1 MITYF
6 PSQKII
12 NLTKELGTKR
22 ELPEWRQQRDGAE
35 FVYEVSLTDEAKIIR
50 AALKEVLPNHPYSVR
65 VQRYAGGSS
74 IDASLK
80 SHIGSGSGSVRTRYN
95 FNDQEAETAYGLEK
109 WFQKAIVIFT
119 QGGDPDGEWGTKK
132 HSMGEDLISF
142 EAGFVSIDHRT
153 Y

>member
-1 MITYF
+1 MTPYF

-12 NLTKELGTKR
+12 NLTKDLGTKR

-80 SHIGSGSGSVRTRYN
+80 SHIGSGSGSVRINRSPNILNKTNMGPVRKWAGPLLFLRFDVDAFPRAFLSR
-95 FNDQEAETAYGLEK
+95 FNHC
-109 WFQKAIVIFT
+109 I
-119 QGGDPDGEWGTKK
+119 
-132 HSMGEDLISF
+132 
-142 EAGFVSIDHRT
+142 
-153 Y
+153 